1 MTQKNSY
8 KLSFLLSLTGFILG
22 LLLVFIG
29 LSGVSVGHAETR
41 NGANKQGAFEI
52 KKVDQ
57 NNKPLSGATFSLT
70 PKDGKGTSVQTFT
83 SNDKGIVDAQNL
95 QPGTYT
101 LKEDKAPDGYDK
113 TSRTWTVT
121 VYENGYTKLV
131 ENPYNGEIISKAG
144 PKDVS
149 SSLQLE
155 KSTMSVFSK
164 YGGAEVTSGAADFY
178 RNHAAYFKMSFE
190 LKQKDKSETINP
202 GDTFVLQL
210 DRRLNPKGI
219 SQDIPKIIY
228 DSANSPLAIGKYDA
242 ESHQLIYTFT
252 DYIAGL
258 DKVQLSAELS
268 LFLENKEVL
277 ENTNISDFKSTI
289 GGQEIKYG
297 GTVNVIYGNEKNQ
310 KDNYVAN
317 RLSNVGGSIESY
329 NTQTGDFTWYVY
341 VNPNRTNIP
350 YATMNLWGFGRL
362 VKSNNST
369 SQSED
374 SATSS
379 AELGEIQVYEVPEG
393 EKLPS
398 SYGVDVTKLTL
409 REEFKPQVVQGSFG
423 TTKRQRI
430 DFGNNIQNKAFI
442 IKVTGKTDQSG
453 KPLVVQSNLA
463 SFSTKEDY
471 AGLKLGGGNV
481 YFQNEIALSP
491 SKGSGSGKSEFTKPS
506 ITVANL
512 KRVAQLRFKKM
523 STDNVPLPE
532 ATFELRSS
540 TSDSQKVEAK
550 SNEQGEVHL
559 KDLTSGTY
567 DLYEKQAPKGYQQV
581 TEKLATVTV
590 DTSKSAEEM
599 VTWGSPHSSVKVEV
613 NKEVTIVNHKETLTF
628 SGKKIW
634 ENDRPDQRPAKIQ
647 VQLLQNGQ
655 KMSDKVQEVTKDNDW
670 SYHFKDLPKYDAK
683 NQEYK
688 YSVEE
693 VNVPDGYKVS
703 YLGNDIFNTRETEF
717 VFEQNN
723 FNLEFGNA
731 EIKGQSGSKIIDED
745 TLTSFKGKKI
755 WKNDTAE
762 NRPQA
767 IQVQLYADGVA
778 VEGQTKFI
786 SGSGNEWSFE
796 FKNLKKYNGTGNDI
810 IYSVKEVAVPTGY
823 DVTYSANDIINT
835 KREVITQQGPKL
847 EIEETL
853 PLESG
858 ASGGTTT
865 VEDSRPVD
873 TLSGLSSEQGQ
884 SGDMTIEEDSA
895 THIKFSKRDIDG
907 KELAGAT
914 MELRDSSG
922 KTISTWISDGQVKDF
937 YLMPGKYTFVETVA
951 PDGYEVATAITFTVN
966 EQGQVTVNG
975 KATKGDAHIVM
986 VDAYKPTKGS
996 GQVIDIEEKLPDEQ
1010 GHSGSTTEIEDSKP
1024 SDVIIGGQGEV
1035 VDTTEDTQR
1044 GMTGHSGSTT
1054 EIEDSKSSDVI
1065 IGGQGQVVETTE
1077 DTQTGM
1083 HGDSGCK
1090 TEVEDT
1096 KLVQS
1101 FHFDNKEPESNSEIP
1116 KKDKP
1121 KSNTSLP
1128 ATGEKQHNK
1137 FFWMVTSCSLISS
1150 VFVISLKS
1158 KKRLSSC

>member
-41 NGANKQGAFEI
+41 NGANKQGSFEI

-57 NNKPLSGATFSLT
+57 NNKPLPGATFSLT
-70 PKDGKGTSVQTFT
+70 PKDGKGKSGQTFT

-101 LKEDKAPDGYDK
+101 LKEETAPDSYDK

-144 PKDVS
+144 SKDVS
-149 SSLQLE
+149 QSLQLE

-164 YGGAEVTSGAADFY
+164 YGGTEVNSGAADFY

-210 DRRLNPKGI
+210 DQRLNPKGI

-228 DSANSPLAIGKYDA
+228 DSENSPLAIGKYDA
-242 ESHQLIYTFT
+242 DSHQLIYTFT

-289 GGQEIKYG
+289 GGQAITYK
-297 GTVNVIYGNEKNQ
+297 GTVNVIYGNKSGDSN
-310 KDNYVAN
+310 NYVKN
-317 RLSNVGGSIESY
+317 ILSNVGGSIESY

-341 VNPNRTNIP
+341 VNPKKQSINYSIL
-350 YATMNLWGFGRL
+350 NLWGFGRAR
-362 VKSNNST
+362 SNTNNLET
-369 SQSED
+369 N
-374 SATSS
+374 ANTSS
-379 AELGEIQVYEVPEG
+379 AQLEKVEIYEVKEDYT
-393 EKLPS
+393 LPT

-409 REEFKPQVVQGSFG
+409 RTDITVENKDGFPM
-423 TTKRQRI
+423 TKRQRI
-430 DFGNNIQNKAFI
+430 DFKDNLKDGKRFVVKI
-442 IKVTGKTDQSG
+442 TGKTDQSG

-463 SFSTKEDY
+463 SFSTNQDY
-471 AGLKLGGGNV
+471 VDLKISGGNV

-491 SKGSGSGKSEFTKPS
+491 SKGSGSGTSEFTKPS

-512 KRVAQLRFKKM
+512 KRVAQLRFKKV
-523 STDNVPLPE
+523 STDNAPLPE
-532 ATFELRSS
+532 AAFELRSS

-550 SNEQGEVHL
+550 SNTQGEVHF
-559 KDLTSGTY
+559 KDLNSGTY
-567 DLYEKQAPKGYQQV
+567 DLYETKAPKGYQQV

-590 DTSKSAEEM
+590 DTTKPAEQM
-599 VTWGSPHSSVKVEV
+599 VKWEKPHSSVKVEV

-655 KMSDKVQEVTKDNDW
+655 KMSNQIQEVTKDNDW
-670 SYHFKDLPKYDAK
+670 SYHFKDLPKYDDK

-693 VNVPDGYKVS
+693 VKVPDGYKVS

-810 IYSVKEVAVPTGY
+810 IYSVKEVTVPTGY

-937 YLMPGKYTFVETVA
+937 YLMPGKYTFVETAA
-951 PDGYEVATAITFTVN
+951 PDGYEIATAITFTVN

-1010 GHSGSTTEIEDSKP
+1010 GHSGSTTEIEDSKS
-1024 SDVIIGGQGEV
+1024 SDLIIGGQGEV
-1035 VDTTEDTQR
+1035 VDTTEDTQS

-1128 ATGEKQHNK
+1128 ATGEKQHNM

-1150 VFVISLKS
+1150 IFVISLKT

>member
-41 NGANKQGAFEI
+41 NGANKQGSFEI

-57 NNKPLSGATFSLT
+57 NNNPLPRATFSLT

-144 PKDVS
+144 SKDVS
-149 SSLQLE
+149 QSLQLE
-155 KSTMSVFSK
+155 KSTMSVVSK
-164 YGGAEVTSGAADFY
+164 YGEQEKTSNSADFY

-210 DRRLNPKGI
+210 DQRLNPKGI

-289 GGQEIKYG
+289 GGQEITYK
-297 GTVNVIYGNEKNQ
+297 GTVNVIYGNKSGDSN
-310 KDNYVAN
+310 NYVTKG
-317 RLSNVGGSIESY
+317 LSNVGGSIESY

-350 YATMNLWGFGRL
+350 YATMNLWGFGRAR
-362 VKSNNST
+362 SNTNNLET
-369 SQSED
+369 N
-374 SATSS
+374 ANTSS
-379 AELGEIQVYEVPEG
+379 AELGEIQVYEVPDG

-409 REEFKPQVVQGSFG
+409 RTDITAGLGDGFPM
-423 TTKRQRI
+423 TKRQRI
-430 DFGNNIQNKAFI
+430 DFKDNLKDGKRFVVKI
-442 IKVTGKTDQSG
+442 TGKTDQSG

-463 SFSTKEDY
+463 SFNDQSAVNSSKPTN
-471 AGLKLGGGNV
+471 NV

-491 SKGSGSGKSEFTKPS
+491 SKGSGSGTSEFTKPS

-532 ATFELRSS
+532 AAFELRSS
-540 TSDSQKVEAK
+540 NGNSQKLEAS
-550 SNEQGEVHL
+550 SNTQGEVHF
-559 KDLTSGTY
+559 KDLNSGTY

-590 DTSKSAEEM
+590 DTSKSAEQM
-599 VTWGSPHSSVKVEV
+599 VKWEKTHSSVKVEDS
-613 NKEVTIVNHKETLTF
+613 KEVTIVNHKETLTF

-655 KMSDKVQEVTKDNDW
+655 KMPNQIQEVTKDNDW

-693 VNVPDGYKVS
+693 VKVPDGYKVS

-810 IYSVKEVAVPTGY
+810 IYSVKEVTVPTGY

-835 KREVITQQGPKL
+835 KREVITQQGPNL

-937 YLMPGKYTFVETVA
+937 YLMPGKYTFVETAA
-951 PDGYEVATAITFTVN
+951 PDGYEIATAITFTVN

-1010 GHSGSTTEIEDSKP
+1010 GHSGSTTEIEDSKS
-1024 SDVIIGGQGEV
+1024 SDLIIGGQGEV
-1035 VDTTEDTQR
+1035 VDTTEDTQS

-1128 ATGEKQHNK
+1128 ATGEKQHNM

>member
-41 NGANKQGAFEI
+41 NGANKQGSFEI

-57 NNKPLSGATFSLT
+57 NNKPLPRATFSLT
-70 PKDGKGTSVQTFT
+70 PKDGKGTSVQTFE
-83 SNDKGIVDAQNL
+83 SGSDGKIDAKDIK
-95 QPGTYT
+95 PGTYT

-131 ENPYNGEIISKAG
+131 ENPYNGEIISRAG
-144 PKDVS
+144 SKDVS
-149 SSLQLE
+149 QSLQLE
-155 KSTMSVFSK
+155 KSTMSVVSK
-164 YGGAEVTSGAADFY
+164 YGEQEKTSNSADFY

-210 DRRLNPKGI
+210 DQRLNPKGI

-228 DSANSPLAIGKYDA
+228 DSANSPLAIGKYHA
-242 ESHQLIYTFT
+242 ENHQLIYTFT

-268 LFLENKEVL
+268 LFLENKKVL
-277 ENTNISDFKSTI
+277 ENTNISNFKSTI

-317 RLSNVGGSIESY
+317 GLSNVGGSIESY

-362 VKSNNST
+362 TDKQAFSTDSNS
-369 SQSED
+369 
-374 SATSS
+374 SS
-379 AELGEIQVYEVPEG
+379 AQLLNAEIYEVPSDYH
-393 EKLPS
+393 LPS

-409 REEFKPQVVQGSFG
+409 RTDITAGLGNGFQM
-423 TTKRQRI
+423 TKRQRI
-430 DFGNNIQNKAFI
+430 DFKDNLKDGKRFVV
-442 IKVTGKTDQSG
+442 KVTGKTDQSG

-463 SFSTKEDY
+463 SFNDQFAVKSSNPTN
-471 AGLKLGGGNV
+471 NV

-491 SKGSGSGKSEFTKPS
+491 SKGSGSGTSEFTKPS

-532 ATFELRSS
+532 AAFELRSS

-550 SNEQGEVHL
+550 SNEQGEVHF

-590 DTSKSAEEM
+590 DTTKPAEEI
-599 VTWGSPHSSVKVEV
+599 VKWKKTHPFVKVEV

-634 ENDRPDQRPAKIQ
+634 ENDRPDQRPVKIQ

-670 SYHFKDLPKYDAK
+670 SYHFKDLPKYDDK

-693 VNVPDGYKVS
+693 VKVPDGYKVS

-810 IYSVKEVAVPTGY
+810 IYSVKEVTVPTGY

-835 KREVITQQGPKL
+835 KREVITQQGPNL

-937 YLMPGKYTFVETVA
+937 YLMPGKYTFVETAA
-951 PDGYEVATAITFTVN
+951 PDGYEIATAITFTVN

-1010 GHSGSTTEIEDSKP
+1010 GHSGSTTEIEDSKS
-1024 SDVIIGGQGEV
+1024 SDLIIGGQGEV

>member
-144 PKDVS
+144 SKDVS
-149 SSLQLE
+149 QSLQLE
-155 KSTMSVFSK
+155 KSTMSVVSK
-164 YGGAEVTSGAADFY
+164 YGEQEKTSNSADFY

-210 DRRLNPKGI
+210 DQRLNPKGI

-228 DSANSPLAIGKYDA
+228 GNANSPLAIGKYDA
-242 ESHQLIYTFT
+242 ENHQLIYTFT

-268 LFLENKEVL
+268 LFLENKKVL

-289 GGQEIKYG
+289 GGQEITYK
-297 GTVNVIYGNEKNQ
+297 GTVNVIYGNKSGDSN
-310 KDNYVAN
+310 NYVKN
-317 RLSNVGGSIESY
+317 ILSNVGGSIESY

-362 VKSNNST
+362 TDKQAFSTDSNS
-369 SQSED
+369 
-374 SATSS
+374 SS
-379 AELGEIQVYEVPEG
+379 AQLLNAEIYEVPSDYH
-393 EKLPS
+393 LPS
-398 SYGVDVTKLTL
+398 SYGFNLDRFTL
-409 REEFKPQVVQGSFG
+409 RKDINISLDAGNYSAFKRLRLYFG
-423 TTKRQRI
+423 DKL
-430 DFGNNIQNKAFI
+430 QNKAFV

-463 SFSTKEDY
+463 SFSTNQDY
-471 AGLKLGGGNV
+471 AELKISGGNV

-491 SKGSGSGKSEFTKPS
+491 SKGSGSGTSEFTKPS

-532 ATFELRSS
+532 AAFELRSS
-540 TSDSQKVEAK
+540 NGNSQKLEAS
-550 SNEQGEVHL
+550 SNTQGEVHF
-559 KDLTSGTY
+559 KDLNSGTY

-590 DTSKSAEEM
+590 DTTKPAEEI
-599 VTWGSPHSSVKVEV
+599 VKWEKTHPFVKVEV

-634 ENDRPDQRPAKIQ
+634 ENDRPDQRSAKIQ

-670 SYHFKDLPKYDAK
+670 SYHFKDLPKYDGK

-693 VNVPDGYKVS
+693 VKVPDGYKVS

-810 IYSVKEVAVPTGY
+810 IYSVKEVTVPTGY

-937 YLMPGKYTFVETVA
+937 YLMPGKYTFVETAA
-951 PDGYEVATAITFTVN
+951 PDGYEIATAITFTVN

-1010 GHSGSTTEIEDSKP
+1010 GHSGSTTEIEDSK
-1024 SDVIIGGQGEV
+1024 
-1035 VDTTEDTQR
+1035 
-1044 GMTGHSGSTT
+1044 
-1054 EIEDSKSSDVI
+1054 SSDVI
-1065 IGGQGQVVETTE
+1065 IGGQGQIVEITE

-1101 FHFDNKEPESNSEIP
+1101 FHFDNKESESNSEIP

-1128 ATGEKQHNK
+1128 ATGEKQHNM

>member
-41 NGANKQGAFEI
+41 NGANKQGSFEI

-57 NNKPLSGATFSLT
+57 NNNPLQGATFSLT
-70 PKDGKGTSVQTFT
+70 PKDGKEEPVKTFK
-83 SNDKGIVDAQNL
+83 SGSDGKIDAKDIK
-95 QPGTYT
+95 PGTYT
-101 LKEDKAPDGYDK
+101 LKEETAPDGYDK

-131 ENPYNGEIISKAG
+131 ENSYNGEIISKAG
-144 PKDVS
+144 SKDVS

-164 YGGAEVTSGAADFY
+164 YGGTEVTSGAADFY

-210 DRRLNPKGI
+210 DQRLNPKGI

-242 ESHQLIYTFT
+242 ENHQLIYTFT

-268 LFLENKEVL
+268 LFLENKKVL
-277 ENTNISDFKSTI
+277 ENTNISNFKSTI

-317 RLSNVGGSIESY
+317 GLSNVGGSIESY

-341 VNPNRTNIP
+341 VNPKKQSINYSIL
-350 YATMNLWGFGRL
+350 NLWGFGRAR
-362 VKSNNST
+362 SNTNNL
-369 SQSED
+369 END
-374 SATSS
+374 ANTSS
-379 AELGEIQVYEVPEG
+379 AQLEKVEIYEVKEDYT
-393 EKLPS
+393 LPT

-409 REEFKPQVVQGSFG
+409 RTDITVGNKDGFPM
-423 TTKRQRI
+423 TKRQRI
-430 DFGNNIQNKAFI
+430 DFKDNLKDGKRFVVKI
-442 IKVTGKTDQSG
+442 TGKTDQSG

-463 SFSTKEDY
+463 SFSTNQDY
-471 AGLKLGGGNV
+471 VDLKISGGNV

-491 SKGSGSGKSEFTKPS
+491 SKGSGSGTSEFTKPS

-512 KRVAQLRFKKM
+512 KRVAQLRFKKV

-532 ATFELRSS
+532 AAFELRSS
-540 TSDSQKVEAK
+540 NGNSQKLEAS
-550 SNEQGEVHL
+550 SNTQGEVHF

-581 TEKLATVTV
+581 TEKLASVTV
-590 DTSKSAEEM
+590 DTTKPAEEM
-599 VTWGSPHSSVKVEV
+599 VTWGSPHSSVKVEA

-655 KMSDKVQEVTKDNDW
+655 KMPNQIQEVTKDNDW

-693 VNVPDGYKVS
+693 VKVPDGYKVS

-745 TLTSFKGKKI
+745 TLMSFKGKKI

-810 IYSVKEVAVPTGY
+810 IYSVREVTVPTGY

-937 YLMPGKYTFVETVA
+937 YLMPGKYTFVETAA

-1010 GHSGSTTEIEDSKP
+1010 GHSGSTTEIEDSKS

>member
-29 LSGVSVGHAETR
+29 LSRVSVGHAETR

-57 NNKPLSGATFSLT
+57 NNNPLSGATFSLT

-83 SNDKGIVDAQNL
+83 SSEEGIIDAQNL

-144 PKDVS
+144 SKDVS

-155 KSTMSVFSK
+155 RSTMSVVSK
-164 YGGAEVTSGAADFY
+164 YGEQEKTSNSADFY

-210 DRRLNPKGI
+210 DQRLNPKGI

-228 DSANSPLAIGKYDA
+228 DNANSPLAIGKYDA

-268 LFLENKEVL
+268 LFLENKKVL

-289 GGQEIKYG
+289 GGQEITYK
-297 GTVNVIYGNEKNQ
+297 GTVNVIYGNKSGDSN
-310 KDNYVAN
+310 NYVTKG
-317 RLSNVGGSIESY
+317 LSNVGGSIESY

-350 YATMNLWGFGRL
+350 YATMNLWGFGRAR
-362 VKSNNST
+362 SNTNNLET
-369 SQSED
+369 N
-374 SATSS
+374 ANTSS
-379 AELGEIQVYEVPEG
+379 AQLEKVEIYEVKEDYT
-393 EKLPS
+393 LPT

-409 REEFKPQVVQGSFG
+409 RTDITVGNKDGFPM
-423 TTKRQRI
+423 TKRQRI
-430 DFGNNIQNKAFI
+430 DFKDNLKDGKRFVV
-442 IKVTGKTDQSG
+442 KVTGKTDQSG

-463 SFSTKEDY
+463 SFNNEIAVTN
-471 AGLKLGGGNV
+471 GNPVNNV

-491 SKGSGSGKSEFTKPS
+491 SKGSGSGTSEFTKPS

-512 KRVAQLRFKKM
+512 KRVAQLRFKKV

-532 ATFELRSS
+532 AAFELRSS
-540 TSDSQKVEAK
+540 NGNSQKLEAS
-550 SNEQGEVHL
+550 SNTQGEVHF
-559 KDLTSGTY
+559 KDLNSGTY

-590 DTSKSAEEM
+590 DTTKPAEEM
-599 VTWGSPHSSVKVEV
+599 VTWGSPHSSVKVEDS
-613 NKEVTIVNHKETLTF
+613 KEVTIVNHKETLTF

-810 IYSVKEVAVPTGY
+810 IYSVKEVTVPTGY

-835 KREVITQQGPKL
+835 KREVITQQGPNL

-895 THIKFSKRDIDG
+895 IHIKFSKRDIDG

-937 YLMPGKYTFVETVA
+937 YLMPGKYTFVETAA
-951 PDGYEVATAITFTVN
+951 PDGYEIATAITFTVN

-1010 GHSGSTTEIEDSKP
+1010 GHSGSTTEIEDSKS
-1024 SDVIIGGQGEV
+1024 SDLIIGGQGEV
-1035 VDTTEDTQR
+1035 VDTTEDTQS
-1044 GMTGHSGSTT
+1044 GITGHSGSAT

-1065 IGGQGQVVETTE
+1065 IGGQGQIVETTE

-1101 FHFDNKEPESNSEIP
+1101 FHFDNKESESNSEIP

-1128 ATGEKQHNK
+1128 ATGEKQHNM

-1150 VFVISLKS
+1150 VFVISLKT

>member
-8 KLSFLLSLTGFILG
+8 KLSFMLSLTGFILG

-41 NGANKQGAFEI
+41 NGANKQGSFEI

-57 NNKPLSGATFSLT
+57 NNKPLPGATFSLT
-70 PKDGKGTSVQTFT
+70 SKDGKGTSVQTFT

-101 LKEDKAPDGYDK
+101 LKEETAPDGYDK

-144 PKDVS
+144 SKDVS

-155 KSTMSVFSK
+155 NPKMSVVSK
-164 YGGAEVTSGAADFY
+164 YGKTEVSSGAADFY

-228 DSANSPLAIGKYDA
+228 DSENSPLAIGKYDA
-242 ESHQLIYTFT
+242 KTHQLTYTFT
-252 DYIAGL
+252 NYIAGL

-268 LFLENKEVL
+268 LFLENKVVL
-277 ENTNISDFKSTI
+277 ENQTISDFRSTI

-310 KDNYVAN
+310 KDNYVTN
-317 RLSNVGGSIESY
+317 GLSNVGGSIESY

-362 VKSNNST
+362 VKSNSST

-379 AELGEIQVYEVPEG
+379 AQLEKVEIYEVKEDYT
-393 EKLPS
+393 LPT

-409 REEFKPQVVQGSFG
+409 RTDITVGNKDGFPM
-423 TTKRQRI
+423 TKRQRI
-430 DFGNNIQNKAFI
+430 DFKDNLKDGKRFVVKI
-442 IKVTGKTDQSG
+442 TGKTDQSG

-463 SFSTKEDY
+463 SFNDRFAVNSSNPTN
-471 AGLKLGGGNV
+471 NV

-491 SKGSGSGKSEFTKPS
+491 SKGSGSGTSEFTKPS

-532 ATFELRSS
+532 AAFELRSS

-550 SNEQGEVHL
+550 SNEQGEVHF

-567 DLYEKQAPKGYQQV
+567 DLYETKAPKGYQQV

-590 DTSKSAEEM
+590 DTSKSAEQM
-599 VTWGSPHSSVKVEV
+599 VKWEKPHSFVKVEA

-655 KMSDKVQEVTKDNDW
+655 KMPNQIQEVTKDNDW

-693 VNVPDGYKVS
+693 VKVPDGYKVS

-810 IYSVKEVAVPTGY
+810 IYSVKEVTVPTGY

-937 YLMPGKYTFVETVA
+937 YLMPGKYTFVETAA

-1010 GHSGSTTEIEDSKP
+1010 GHSGSTTEIEDSKS

-1128 ATGEKQHNK
+1128 ATGEKQHNM

-1150 VFVISLKS
+1150 VFVISLKT